1 MSPEGRGRLVLV
13 ATPIGNLGDLS
24 PRARE
29 VLATA
34 DLICCEDT
42 RRTRALLSAIGVAA
56 GGPGGDRLLS
66 LHGHNEPARLD
77 RVAAAVAGG
86 ATVAVVSD
94 AGTPGISDPGAWL
107 AAQLAAS
114 GETVSTVP
122 GPSSVVGALVV
133 SGLPA
138 DRFCVEGFLPRKGSE
153 RRRRMAAL
161 MADERTS
168 VVLEAPGRVAATLG
182 ELCAADPDRPVAV
195 VRELTKLHEEV
206 WRGTLVEA
214 ADAFAARQLRGK
226 LDLDQ
231 SLDETSRVLAEKDRS
246 GRRQPLHAGGE
257 VHRVAEDRETGRAA
271 RLQMAEHSRPRVDPD
286 PHVAAK
292 TEFLLDLGPF
302 ALEVLEDGESRPA
315 RPERRVLLRDRHAEH
330 HHHPIAGD
338 VLDPGALG
346 LNHRFDDARQSLD
359 QAERSLFAEALRK
372 RCEADHVREENDNL
386 TALCFQGPALRR

>member
-1 MSPEGRGRLVLV
+1 VLV

-42 RRTRALLSAIGVAA
+42 RRTRALLSAVGVAA
-56 GGPGGDRLLS
+56 GGPDGDRLLS
-66 LHGHNEPARLD
+66 LHGHNEEGRLD
-77 RVAAAVAGG
+77 RVATAVTGG

-107 AAQLAAS
+107 AAQLAAA

-153 RRRRMAAL
+153 RRRRIAAL

-168 VVLEAPGRVAATLG
+168 VVLEAPGRVAGTLG
-182 ELCAADPDRPVAV
+182 ELSAADPDRPVAV

-206 WRGTLVEA
+206 WRGTLGEA
-214 ADAFAARQLRGK
+214 AEAFAARQLRGEVV
-226 LDLDQ
+226 LVVGGAPAPEPAGDEEVEAAVRAVVADDSSAGPRQ
-231 SLDETSRVLAEKDRS
+231 VAERVAASLGVPRRRAYEAALRVRASAGDEAGSS
-246 GRRQPLHAGGE
+246 GRG
-257 VHRVAEDRETGRAA
+257 
-271 RLQMAEHSRPRVDPD
+271 
-286 PHVAAK
+286 
-292 TEFLLDLGPF
+292 
-302 ALEVLEDGESRPA
+302 
-315 RPERRVLLRDRHAEH
+315 
-330 HHHPIAGD
+330 
-338 VLDPGALG
+338 
-346 LNHRFDDARQSLD
+346 
-359 QAERSLFAEALRK
+359 
-372 RCEADHVREENDNL
+372 
-386 TALCFQGPALRR
+386 